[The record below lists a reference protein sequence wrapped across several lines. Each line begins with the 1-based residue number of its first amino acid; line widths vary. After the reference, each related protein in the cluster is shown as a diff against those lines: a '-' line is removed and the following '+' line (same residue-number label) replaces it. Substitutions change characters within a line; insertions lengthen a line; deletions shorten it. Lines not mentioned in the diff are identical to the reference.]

1 MEQLASNNYLKKE
14 VGVPIDSLS
23 IQDISKLTKIS
34 LNVKFKVEVPKSRE
48 RYYVINSQADK
59 TPQTYKLRHPRSTFH
74 RRSHSY
80 SNNRYCNK
88 HRNRRCYTKWNC
100 KCNELRHNSYL

>member
-1 MEQLASNNYLKKE
+1 MMEQMASNNYLKKE

-48 RYYVINSQADK
+48 RYYVINQGKDK
-59 TPQTYKLRHPRSTFH
+59 QTFKL
-74 RRSHSY
+74 
-80 SNNRYCNK
+80 
-88 HRNRRCYTKWNC
+88 
-100 KCNELRHNSYL
+100 